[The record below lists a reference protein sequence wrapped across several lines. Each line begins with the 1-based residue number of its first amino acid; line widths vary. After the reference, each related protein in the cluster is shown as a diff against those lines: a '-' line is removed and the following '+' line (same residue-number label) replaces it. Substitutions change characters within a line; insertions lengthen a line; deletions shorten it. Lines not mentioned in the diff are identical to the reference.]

1 MRNQKNRY
9 FAELLPIMK
18 KKNTN
23 LEIITNNSDLKASTA
38 VALYRRLWDIE
49 TFFKQLKQNLNVKT
63 FVGTSPNA
71 VKS

>member
-1 MRNQKNRY
+1 
-9 FAELLPIMK
+9 MK

-23 LEIITNNSDLKASTA
+23 LEIITINLDWKVSTA
-38 VALYRRLWDIE
+38 ALIYRRRWDIE
-49 TFFKQLKQNLNVKT
+49 TFFKQLKQNLNVKI